1 MNDQEIGE
9 LKADVKHILAG
20 VEEIKSSVKAL
31 EDGHNRHSYRITKIE
46 TSHSTT
52 AANIAMFL
60 AVAAIV
66 LEVTSKLWK

>member
-9 LKADVKHILAG
+9 LKADVKHILSG
-20 VEEIKSSVKAL
+20 VEEIKGSVKAL
-31 EDGHNRHSYRITKIE
+31 EDAHNRNSHRITKIE
-46 TSHSTT
+46 TSHGTT

-66 LEVTSKLWK
+66 LEVASKLWK